1 MKANEPDG
9 AECWHITEA
18 VTCSRRRRC
27 CMRHFPKEDGM
38 GEGVANVLKAIVKG
52 KVGKKAVGDGECF
65 IFADKALRQ
74 WTKRGQ

>member
-1 MKANEPDG
+1 
-9 AECWHITEA
+9 
-18 VTCSRRRRC
+18 
-27 CMRHFPKEDGM
+27 M